1 MASFLQENVKTL
13 VHLRRRLHQDNML
26 ALCLG
31 AGVSADFKFPMWKEL
46 VVSIAAHSEVNAPH
60 LAVTPEGL
68 AIQAQLL
75 YQQFRRNKVAA
86 AVAAGS
92 TAAEARRA
100 AASSWL
106 HIVHE
111 CLYERAT
118 VDDEGLRQHPYLWDL
133 LPLIKKSSMTINYNF
148 DDSVERLLYLYNG
161 ETRAGGDD
169 RGFEVVW
176 KPSTQFRRHKG
187 VIYHP
192 NGFLPHR
199 LSDGFSE
206 DIVFMEQDF
215 ADQLIDVAD
224 GHYASLLNHFS
235 KQTVV
240 FVGLS
245 VSDTSLK
252 HVLRT
257 SARNNPGHFHYVVH
271 WCKDEKPTPEYQQ
284 ALSEANFSLY
294 NLVTLFFTTSEMRE
308 FSKLLVADSEVFNAR
323 CDDEQDGV
331 RTRFRYYLTG
341 PVGAGKSTMLE
352 YIRCLDSFDEWVDRK
367 NPLLVIPQEELTD
380 EQRADVDKWINLQF
394 RKKNRRISEVRQ
406 GISLIDRSPIDPLYF
421 SADESAKGK
430 RAEELVTAMVPVGG
444 NVTSIAPGHLIM
456 LTCDPAVLQP
466 RLKVREKRYS
476 LDQLRSHIA
485 KVNSLWSESC
495 SVTVIDTTHMT
506 ITEVVK
512 RILEV
517 ILFEKY
523 EEVSFQAICKAAAP
537 PAEVLSSV
545 ASIQPSGTPS

>member
-1 MASFLQENVKTL
+1 
-13 VHLRRRLHQDNML
+13 
-26 ALCLG
+26 
-31 AGVSADFKFPMWKEL
+31 VSADFKFPMWKEL
-46 VVSIAAHSEVNAPH
+46 VADIAEHAEVNAAH
-60 LAVTPEGL
+60 LTTASEGL

-75 YQQFRRNKVAA
+75 YQRFCQNKVAA
-86 AVAAGS
+86 AVASGS
-92 TAAEARRA
+92 TASEAKRA
-100 AASSWL
+100 AASRWL
-106 HIVHE
+106 HIVHA
-111 CLYERAT
+111 CLYKKAI
-118 VDDEGLRQHPYLWDL
+118 VDDEGLKRHPYLWDL

-161 ETRAGGDD
+161 ETHAGGDD

-176 KPSTQFRRHKG
+176 KPSVQFRRQNG

-206 DIVFMEQDF
+206 DIVFMEQEF

-240 FVGLS
+240 FMGLS

-257 SARNNPGHFHYVVH
+257 SARNNPGHFHYVVQ
-271 WCKDEKPTPEYQQ
+271 WCKDGKPTKEYQE

-294 NLVTLFFTTSEMRE
+294 NLVTLFFTTEEMRE
-308 FSKLLVADSEVFNAR
+308 FSKLLVADREAFNAR
-323 CDDEQDGV
+323 CDGEQDGV

-367 NPLLVIPQEELTD
+367 HPLLVLPQAELTD
-380 EQRADVDKWINLQF
+380 EQRADVDRWINLQF
-394 RKKNRRISEVRQ
+394 RKKNRRVSEVRQ

-421 SADESAKGK
+421 APDEAAKSK
-430 RAEELVTAMVPVGG
+430 RAAELITAMVPIGG
-444 NVTSIAPGHLIM
+444 NVTSIARGHLIM

-466 RLKVREKRYS
+466 RLKAREKRYS
-476 LDQLRSHIA
+476 QDQLRSHISEVD
-485 KVNSLWSESC
+485 KLWAGC
-495 SVTVIDTTHMT
+495 RTITKIDTTHLT
-506 ITEVVK
+506 IAEVVK
-512 RILEV
+512 RVLEV
-517 ILFEKY
+517 ILFAKY
-523 EEVSFQAICKAAAP
+523 EEIAFQNICEDAAATV
-537 PAEVLSSV
+537 EVLPGV
-545 ASIQPSGTPS
+545 AAVQSGGAQA